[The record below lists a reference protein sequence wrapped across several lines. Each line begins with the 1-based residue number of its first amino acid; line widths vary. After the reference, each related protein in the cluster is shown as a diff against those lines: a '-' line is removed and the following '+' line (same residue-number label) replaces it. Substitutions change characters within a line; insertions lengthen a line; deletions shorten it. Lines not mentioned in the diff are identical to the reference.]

1 MRRARF
7 QIQLPSGAL
16 EAGHRTLVMGILNVT
31 PDSFSDGNRYY
42 RVEQSV
48 ERAVQMEAEGADLI
62 DIGAESTRPP
72 HREILP
78 VEEELR
84 RLLPVLERLT
94 GRLKVPISVDT
105 YKSRVAEAAL
115 ERGVDLVNDI
125 SGLRFDRA
133 MAEVVRK
140 RRAAIILM
148 HSRGRPEKWHGQPP
162 LKNIWQSVRR
172 GLTSSLRT
180 ALQSGILRHQI
191 LLDPGLGFGK
201 RPEDNL
207 ILLRRIDR
215 LARFRM
221 PILVG
226 ASRKFFVG
234 KVLDLPVEERLAGSL
249 ACIAAAIFRGVHIV
263 RVHDV
268 RESVQVA
275 RMCDAIL

>member
-7 QIQLPSGAL
+7 QIQLPSGTL

-31 PDSFSDGNRYY
+31 PDSFSDGKRYY
-42 RVEQSV
+42 RIGQAI
-48 ERAVQMEAEGADLI
+48 ERAMQMEAEGADLI

-72 HREILP
+72 HSEILP
-78 VEEELR
+78 AEEELR
-84 RLLPVLERLT
+84 RLLPVLERLA
-94 GRLKVPISVDT
+94 GKLKVPLSVDT
-105 YKSRVAEAAL
+105 YKSRVADAAF

-140 RRAAIILM
+140 RRGGIILM
-148 HSRGRPEKWHGQPP
+148 HSRGRPEKMHGLPP
-162 LKNIWQSVRR
+162 LKNIWESVRR
-172 GLTSSLRT
+172 GLASSLRT
-180 ALQSGILRHQI
+180 ALHSGISRQNI

-201 RPEDNL
+201 QAEDNL

-226 ASRKFFVG
+226 ASRKSFVG
-234 KVLDLPVEERLAGSL
+234 KILDLPVEERLAGSL
-249 ACIAAAIFRGVHIV
+249 ACVAAAIFRGAHIV
-263 RVHDV
+263 RVHDD
-268 RESVQVA
+268 RESAQVA
-275 RMCDAIL
+275 RMCDAI